1 MKMSFEDFV
10 QPVSGAVPQKPGLMS
25 RLAETS
31 ERIDMLDKSL
41 SELQGALSPVLS
53 MTGPVT
59 ATPDNSSIMGGDKN
73 MAVSDGPSGASEQ
86 CIQHHQ
92 QLASIVARINSL
104 TERVDL

>member
-1 MKMSFEDFV
+1 MSFEDV
-10 QPVSGAVPQKPGLMS
+10 VHPVGAGPQRPGVMS

-41 SELQGALSPVLS
+41 SELQGALSPVLR
-53 MTGPVT
+53 MTGPSVGGPENCT
-59 ATPDNSSIMGGDKN
+59 IAGGDKN
-73 MAVSDGPSGASEQ
+73 MAVTDGPSGVSEQ

-104 TERVDL
+104 AERVDL